1 MNLTERRK
9 EFLRHLVEL
18 YRKTR
23 LPVHYQSLAKTLG
36 VSKWTAYD
44 VLRELERLGYLMRHY
59 TLTPGAVGRSHV
71 AFIPSSKALQIFD
84 SKGGGEEEEGHREW
98 RAIRDKV
105 LSTLRQA
112 RSEEGLQDVL
122 ETFLRVLDHAKSPM
136 ERGAWSIALL
146 LAYVRQLG
154 HKGRTAIQRL
164 MTHAPEGKTRLVLLM
179 GAVLGMWAQEKED
192 PWAEKLADLVREH
205 VPFLL
210 HLTDEEASLLDPLWQ
225 ESGL

>member
-9 EFLRHLVEL
+9 EFLRHVVEL

-23 LPVHYQSLAKTLG
+23 LPVHYPSLAKTLG

-59 TLTPGAVGRSHV
+59 TLTPGGVGRSHV
-71 AFIPSSKALQIFD
+71 VFSPSRKALQIFD
-84 SKGGGEEEEGHREW
+84 PKEASEEGEGYQEW
-98 RAIRDKV
+98 RAVKEKV

-112 RSEEGLQDVL
+112 ASEERLQ
-122 ETFLRVLDHAKSPM
+122 EVLDTVLGEFYQAKSPVA
-136 ERGAWSIALL
+136 RAAWSIALF

-164 MTHAPEGKTRLVLLM
+164 MAHAPGGKTRLVLLA
-179 GAVLGMWAQEKED
+179 GAVLGMWAQEKDGFWE
-192 PWAEKLADLVREH
+192 EKLADLLREH

-210 HLTDEEASLLDPLWQ
+210 RLTDEEASLLDPLWQ